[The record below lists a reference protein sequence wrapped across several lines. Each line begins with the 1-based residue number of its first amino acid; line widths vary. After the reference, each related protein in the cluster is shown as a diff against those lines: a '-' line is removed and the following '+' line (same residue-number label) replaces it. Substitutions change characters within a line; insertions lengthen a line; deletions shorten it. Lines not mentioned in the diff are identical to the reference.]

1 MAVKDT
7 QTENQIK
14 EAAKQLFLH
23 EGRFK
28 ATTQEIADAAGVN
41 RTLVNYYFR
50 SRDFLFDLVLQEAR
64 DNMHDRLELAVS
76 KEHSFRKRIENFIDV
91 YLERAVNYPYLDV
104 YLISRMNDDYNKE
117 NPILADIKKSDKV
130 KEFLKDV
137 ETEMDKGVIHQMP
150 PVHFMLNIM
159 SLLSYPV
166 MAQPLYKRMLN
177 LSDKQYQQL
186 ILSRKEIILKT
197 LFK

>member
-14 EAAKQLFLH
+14 EAAKQIFLH